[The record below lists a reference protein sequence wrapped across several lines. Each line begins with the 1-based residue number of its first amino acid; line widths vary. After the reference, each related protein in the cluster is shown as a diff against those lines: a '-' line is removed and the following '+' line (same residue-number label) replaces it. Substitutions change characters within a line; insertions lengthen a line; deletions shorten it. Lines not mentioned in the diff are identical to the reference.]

1 MTGPKA
7 EEPSNTPNPPTEAKL
22 NLRQLN
28 PKDFAAELDQRAGE
42 VEEAVA
48 RIEAAKVIRQDILD
62 MEISI

>member
-7 EEPSNTPNPPTEAKL
+7 EEPSNTPKPPKEAKL

-28 PKDFAAELDQRAGE
+28 PKDFAAELEQRAGE